1 MEVDGKTQVKML
13 VQQVVETYLKEK
25 MVPKKDVP
33 ITILLSYQSPNPTT
47 VLEAVTLLLDTYNV
61 TFLLTKEWLPIQEKM
76 KGFSYALI
84 EDLSQQELTKLI
96 DQSSVLVIPQA
107 SFSLLSKLALTMD
120 DEKAV
125 WVAIQYQLLG
135 KPIIIAND
143 GVEPN
148 VYQQIHTPHP
158 VQERIQS
165 YIRRIQADQVK
176 WVPLNK
182 LVKTVD
188 EQYAAYHDKQ
198 SLILAKHVERA
209 YQEGLWELEVPKKS
223 RVTPSAKDLARELK
237 IQIKAIDARK
247 EGGYDHL

>member
-1 MEVDGKTQVKML
+1 MLVDVKTQVKML
-13 VQQVVETYLKEK
+13 VQQAVETYLKEK

-33 ITILLSYQSPNPTT
+33 IAILLGYQSPNPTA
-47 VLEAVTLLLDTYNV
+47 VLEAVTPLLDTYNV
-61 TFLLTKEWLPIQEKM
+61 TLLFTKEWLPIQEKM
-76 KGFSYALI
+76 KGLFSVLI
-84 EDLSQQELTKLI
+84 EDMSQQELTELI

-107 SFSLLSKLALTMD
+107 SYSLLSKLALTMD
-120 DEKAV
+120 DETAV
-125 WVAIQYQLLG
+125 WVAIQYQFLG
-135 KPIIIAND
+135 KPIVIANN

-148 VYQQIHTPHP
+148 VYQQIHAPHP

-165 YIRRIQADQVK
+165 YIRRIRADQVK
-176 WVPLNK
+176 WVPLSK

-209 YQEGLWELEVPKKS
+209 FQEGLREIEVPEKS

-237 IQIKAIDARK
+237 IQIKAFDSSK
-247 EGGYDHL
+247 GGTV